1 MHAALDPSLPD
12 LSPVLETALDAV
24 IVMREDGSVAAWN
37 EVAARTFGWSREE
50 AVGRQLSSLII
61 PDRYRDAHYE
71 GLDRYLATGEGPVL
85 KRHIEISALRSTGE
99 EFPVEL
105 SITPTSSRGTRVFLG
120 FLRDITRRKLDEATI
135 RRRAIEA
142 EALSRLTALAS
153 ESSSFERVMSGCL
166 EAVCEITGWSLG
178 HAFSYSDEET
188 HALADTGIWHAC
200 EPFDF
205 APLEQVT
212 RDLSFT
218 PGTGLPGRVLE
229 TQQPVWITDVEH
241 DPEFPRAGVAHSLGL
256 HAAFA
261 FPILS
266 GSRTIAVL
274 EFFHSSA
281 AEPDLSLWPTLHT
294 LGEQVG
300 RVFERTRAEAA
311 LRQEREALL
320 AEIDRRERL
329 EQQRQ
334 LLLDELNHRVK
345 NMLAVVLGIA
355 HQTAKTSTSVPEF
368 TSSFSG
374 RLASL
379 AKAHSLL
386 TAEVWE
392 AAPLDSLVRE
402 LAGTYT
408 SEADGRVRID
418 GPPVMLPPRS
428 VLALSLVIH
437 ELLTNT
443 IKHGA
448 LSVPDGR
455 VSISWTLQPSGGAP
469 VVQLRWREEGMTQV
483 AEPKHAGFGTRL
495 INASVGHEL
504 GGTAEFHW
512 LPGGLELHLDFPSTE
527 QSEGTHAQ

>member
-1 MHAALDPSLPD
+1 MQVALDPLLPD
-12 LSPVLETALDAV
+12 LSAVLETALDAV
-24 IVMREDGSVAAWN
+24 IVMRGDGSVAAWN
-37 EVAARTFGWSREE
+37 QVAEQTFGWSQRE
-50 AVGRQLSSLII
+50 AVGKQLSALII
-61 PDRYRDAHYE
+61 PHRYRDAHYQ
-71 GLDRYLATGEGPVL
+71 GLERYFATGEGPVL
-85 KRHIEISALRSTGE
+85 NRHIEISALRRSGE
-99 EFPVEL
+99 EFPIEL
-105 SITPTSSRGTRVFLG
+105 SITPTSSGGTRVFLG
-120 FLRDITRRKLDEATI
+120 FLRDITQRKLDESTI
-135 RRRAIEA
+135 RRRAVEA

-153 ESSSFERVMSGCL
+153 ESSSFERVMGGCL

-178 HAFSYSDEET
+178 HAFSYSDGGDDE
-188 HALADTGIWHAC
+188 LVDTGIWHAR
-200 EPFDF
+200 EPMEF
-205 APLEQVT
+205 ARLKEVT
-212 RDLSFT
+212 RELRFG

-229 TQQPVWITDVEH
+229 TQQPVWITDVER
-241 DPEFPRAGVAHSLGL
+241 DPEFFRGDVARSLGL

-281 AEPDLSLWPTLHT
+281 TEADLSLWPTLHT

-320 AEIDRRERL
+320 AEIERRERL

-355 HQTAKTSTSVPEF
+355 QQTAKSSSSVAEF

-392 AAPLDSLVRE
+392 AAPLDVLVRE

-408 SEADGRVRID
+408 SDADGRVGID
-418 GPPVMLPPRS
+418 GPPVMLAPRA
-428 VLALSLVIH
+428 VLALSLVVH

-455 VSISWTLQPSGGAP
+455 VSISWALEPSDGRD
-469 VVQLRWREEGMTQV
+469 VVRLLWREEGMSDV
-483 AEPKHAGFGTRL
+483 AEPTHAGFGTRL
-495 INASVGHEL
+495 ISASVRHEL
-504 GGTAEFHW
+504 GGTARFRW
-512 LPGGLELHLDFPSTE
+512 LPGGLELELEFPAIE
-527 QSEGTHAQ
+527 QGERQDAQ